1 MLENRDAMLARGREL
16 IGQGLG
22 HMWDVGMIDS
32 MCVSEVYDQERELV
46 QQRGHCSDRCRCQ
59 LIEHSHGYLVCPTR
73 ISRAR
78 RPGSSES
85 LRCGVSDVL
94 VDNT

>member
-59 LIEHSHGYLVCPTR
+59 LIEHSHGYLVCPNTYQPCKAARLQR
-73 ISRAR
+73 IIEMWSK
-78 RPGSSES
+78 
-85 LRCGVSDVL
+85 
-94 VDNT
+94 